1 MCPFRERYDLEFLQ
15 ELFGASTLI
24 DAVPAHVMIR
34 AALVSF
40 FLSLLVG
47 YTYRITHQGPSY
59 SQTTVHT
66 MIIMSVVVS
75 LIMLIIGTNIARAF
89 SLVGALSIIRFRNAV
104 KESRDVAF
112 FFLAMAIGMAC
123 GTQHHA
129 IAMLFTLLICPMIY
143 GLARFE
149 VGAKPMMEVLLKLTM
164 GEGIDYRSAFSEVF
178 YKHLHDADLLSVDSD
193 GSGKMELIYSVTMR
207 KGAQEQALLSDVR
220 TIDDSVSAQLIHGH
234 ANVSM

>member
-1 MCPFRERYDLEFLQ
+1 MEFLQ
-15 ELFGASTLI
+15 DLFGSSSLVDGAGV
-24 DAVPAHVMIR
+24 AEMVR
-34 AALVSF
+34 AALISF

-66 MIIMSVVVS
+66 MIIMAVVVS

-123 GTQHHA
+123 GTGHHA
-129 IAMLFTLLICPMIY
+129 IAMLFTMLICPMIY

-164 GEGIDYRSAFSEVF
+164 GDGIDYKSAFNEVF
-178 YKHLHDADLLSVDSD
+178 YKHLNDADLLSVDSD
-193 GSGKMELIYSVTMR
+193 GSGRMELIYSVTMR

-220 TIDDSVSAQLIHGH
+220 TVDDSVSAQLIHGH

>member
-1 MCPFRERYDLEFLQ
+1 
-15 ELFGASTLI
+15 
-24 DAVPAHVMIR
+24 MIR

-40 FLSLLVG
+40 FLVLIVG

-112 FFLAMAIGMAC
+112 YFLAMAIGMAC
-123 GTQHHA
+123 GTQHTALA
-129 IAMLFTLLICPMIY
+129 ILFTLLICPMIY
-143 GLARFE
+143 GLARFQ
-149 VGAKPMMEVLLKLTM
+149 VDAKPMVEVLLKLTM
-164 GEGIDYRSAFSEVF
+164 GDQVDYRSAFDEVF
-178 YKHLHDADLLSVDSD
+178 YKHLHGADLLSVDSD
-193 GSGKMELIYSVTMR
+193 GTGLMELIYSVTMR
-207 KGAQEQALLSDVR
+207 KDAKEQGLLNDVR
-220 TIDDSVSAQLIHGH
+220 TVDESVTAQLIHGH
-234 ANVSM
+234 AHISM